1 MSRPRAA
8 YTVSR
13 REFVGL
19 IGAAGAWPFSAGAQQ
34 PPVPVVG
41 YLYLGAV
48 EASRP
53 LLEAFQKG
61 LSEMG
66 YVEGRNVAIEFRWA
80 RNEIHLLPELAA
92 DLVHRQVSVIATT
105 GRQAAA
111 LAAKAATTTIPIVFN
126 IGGDPVTVGLVP
138 NLNRPGGNV
147 TGIAFMGSELVAKR
161 LDLLHMIVP
170 RATRFAVLINLDNP
184 SAEY

>member
-1 MSRPRAA
+1 MIRPRAA

-19 IGAAGAWPFSAGAQQ
+19 IGAAGAWPFSARAQQ

-48 EASRP
+48 EASGP

-80 RNEIHLLPELAA
+80 RNEIHRLQELAA
-92 DLVHRQVSVIATT
+92 DLVHRQVSVIATP
-105 GRQAAA
+105 GSQAAA

-126 IGGDPVTVGLVP
+126 IGGGPVSGALP
-138 NLNRPGGNV
+138 PKPHRPGGN
-147 TGIAFMGSELVAKR
+147 
-161 LDLLHMIVP
+161 
-170 RATRFAVLINLDNP
+170 
-184 SAEY
+184 